1 MKQFCYKCDSEQKVI
16 VVSKKESFKVKG
28 EPIEVVSD
36 IMTCSVCGEEIFNKE
51 LDEKNM
57 ARVYQEFRNKHNYL
71 SPTEIKSIR
80 SKYGSGR
87 TVATLLGWSQ
97 NTLVRYENGAIPDIA
112 HHEQFLRLKNDP
124 NYIHKLLQH
133 RGDKLKDQE
142 RYRLLSLLGSTSDED
157 RDVDPVSSL
166 LFAFK
171 KYYDKGI
178 TNTDLDFEKLAALVQ
193 LFANLNNNLV
203 KTKLQKL
210 LFYADFLS
218 TKRYGRPIS
227 GLVYVHHHYGPVP
240 VHHDL
245 IQWAL
250 LTNGDIDVKPFD
262 GPYEGEVII
271 PTQEPDLS
279 LFSEEE
285 LEVIHDVA
293 GFFHE
298 YTAAKISEFSH
309 EEKAY
314 VETSLK
320 EIIPFSYA
328 PTIKLDR

>member
-1 MKQFCYKCDSEQKVI
+1 MAPQQCHLKKEGIDMKQFCYECDSEQEVI
-16 VVSKKESFKVKG
+16 ILSKKEVFKVKG

-36 IMTCSVCGEEIFNKE
+36 VMACSVCGEEIFDKE

-87 TVATLLGWSQ
+87 TVSTLLGWSQ
-97 NTLVRYENGAIPDIA
+97 NTIVRYENGSIPDVA
-112 HHEQFLRLKNDP
+112 HHEQLLRLKKDS
-124 NYIHKLLQH
+124 NYIRILLQQ

-142 RYRLLSLLGSTSDED
+142 RHRLQSLIDSTPNEE
-157 RDVDPVSSL
+157 RAPDPVSL
-166 LFAFK
+166 LMMMFK

-178 TNTDLDFEKLAALVQ
+178 TIIDLDFEKMAALVQ

-210 LFYADFLS
+210 LFYADFLA
-218 TKRYGRPIS
+218 TKRYGKPIS

-240 VHHDL
+240 AHRDL
-245 IQWAL
+245 VQWAL

-271 PTQEPDLS
+271 YCPRL
-279 LFSEEE
+279 
-285 LEVIHDVA
+285 
-293 GFFHE
+293 
-298 YTAAKISEFSH
+298 
-309 EEKAY
+309 
-314 VETSLK
+314 
-320 EIIPFSYA
+320 
-328 PTIKLDR
+328 

>member
-1 MKQFCYKCDSEQKVI
+1 
-16 VVSKKESFKVKG
+16 
-28 EPIEVVSD
+28 
-36 IMTCSVCGEEIFNKE
+36 
-51 LDEKNM
+51 M
-57 ARVYQEFRNKHNYL
+57 ARVYKEYRDKHNLL
-71 SPTEIKSIR
+71 SPMKIKAIR

-97 NTLVRYENGAIPDIA
+97 ATMVRYENGAIPDVA
-112 HHEQFLRLKNDP
+112 HHEQLLHLKNDP
-124 NYIHKLLQH
+124 SYIRTLLQQ
-133 RGDKLKDQE
+133 RGDKLKAQE
-142 RYRLLSLLGSTSDED
+142 RYRLQALIETAPDEE
-157 RDVDPVSSL
+157 RDPDPVSL
-166 LFAFK
+166 LMMMFK

-178 TNTDLDFEKLAALVQ
+178 TSIDLDFEKMAALVQ
-193 LFANLNNNLV
+193 IFANLNNNLV

-218 TKRYGRPIS
+218 TKRYGKPIS
-227 GLVYVHHHYGPVP
+227 GLVYIHNHYGPVP

-250 LTNGDIDVKPFD
+250 ITNGDIDVKPFD

-271 PTQEPDLS
+271 ANQEPDLS

-293 GFFHE
+293 SFFHD

-314 VETSLK
+314 IETSLK
-320 EIIPFSYA
+320 EIIPFLYA
-328 PTIKLDR
+328 PTIKLDPF